1 MAPFGRHNTNN
12 NNKSLPLI
20 ELPTR
25 GIMTKIVQ
33 NNWLVWIG
41 YLQFIRTTIHQ
52 ICFYFEGLITWRTEN
67 SSLVGAN
74 QVETFVMQMKTCFYR
89 CINIS

>member
-1 MAPFGRHNTNN
+1 MIKMTAFGRHNTNNNNN

-25 GIMTKIVQ
+25 GIMTKIAQ

-41 YLQFIRTTIHQ
+41 YLQFIRTTIPR
-52 ICFYFEGLITWRTEN
+52 ICFCFEGPITWRTEN
-67 SSLVGAN
+67 SSPVGAN
-74 QVETFVMQMKTCFYR
+74 RVETFVM
-89 CINIS
+89 

>member
-12 NNKSLPLI
+12 NNKSLPLR

-25 GIMTKIVQ
+25 GIMTKIAQ

-41 YLQFIRTTIHQ
+41 YLRFIRTTIPR
-52 ICFYFEGLITWRTEN
+52 IRFCFDGPITWRTEN
-67 SSLVGAN
+67 TNPVNAN
-74 QVETFVMQMKTCFYR
+74 RVETFVM
-89 CINIS
+89 